1 MFKKLIPVVAL
12 LFLAACACPHFSSE
26 KASCCKGGM
35 CIMDGKSGCCQ
46 DANKDGKCDCCKSN
60 MCVMKDGKCT
70 MCDSQ
75 CCKEVQCCKSGMC
88 MMKDG
93 MKASSDKEGG
103 CPMCLKAAKD
113 KAAATKT
120 NTSSKK

>member
-1 MFKKLIPVVAL
+1 MFKKLIPIVAL
-12 LFLAACACPHFSSE
+12 LFLAACAGPMFSSE

-35 CIMDGKSGCCQ
+35 CMMDGKSGCCQ

-70 MCDSQ
+70 TCDSQ
-75 CCKEVQCCKSGMC
+75 CCKDGQCCKSGMC
-88 MMKDG
+88 MMSKDG
-93 MKASSDKEGG
+93 STAKGE

-113 KAAATKT
+113 KTAAKAKITIDSEK
-120 NTSSKK
+120 